1 MKLWEHYLLKGSAPE
16 WSSTFQKVV
25 LQIGAVP
32 FRRYCS
38 KLEHYLSGGS
48 APEWSSTVSKTSPP
62 YKLCC
67 TTLGGKLGS
76 DVTFYLVGVFINF

>member
-32 FRRYCS
+32 FKRYCS
-38 KLEHYLSGGS
+38 KLEQYLSGGS
-48 APEWSSTVSKTSPP
+48 APEWSSTVSKVPRHHTNCAAPHWGANWA
-62 YKLCC
+62 LM
-67 TTLGGKLGS
+67 
-76 DVTFYLVGVFINF
+76 